1 VLRGTGVG
9 ASARISRR
17 AGVAG
22 IVISLVLGVAA
33 SAALADRRSP
43 NPEELWRAYPLEQKP
58 ETTAPAPRADGR
70 RRALAPAPAQAQSAS
85 DADPPWTLIAAVGVA
100 SALLAVIAVVRL
112 RRGPVLVDAPPAV
125 PVAAPVARPR
135 PPHAA
140 PAPAGRPPAAPPP
153 AVGANGRRAAPR
165 KSPVCQ
171 IRWSRRG
178 GWFYAVTIDNDGGE
192 QRLGRSPRFDW
203 AGPAPPEETPDAR
216 AALRRLA
223 KDLRERGWRPLRA
236 KGVDFDE
243 RRWYCRRFR
252 WPTEAEVE
260 AGGPGADAPGR
271 EVAGR
276 PGGER

>member
-1 VLRGTGVG
+1 L
-9 ASARISRR
+9 
-17 AGVAG
+17 
-22 IVISLVLGVAA
+22 ISLVLGVAA
-33 SAALADRRSP
+33 SAALGDRGAQ

-58 ETTAPAPRADGR
+58 ETTAPAPSAAGP
-70 RRALAPAPAQAQSAS
+70 RRASAPAESTSNAN
-85 DADPPWTLIAAVGVA
+85 PPWALIAAIGAA
-100 SALLAVIAVVRL
+100 SALLAGIAVVRL
-112 RRGPVLVDAPPAV
+112 RRGPVLVDAPAAV
-125 PVAAPVARPR
+125 PVAAPVGRPQ
-135 PPHAA
+135 PPHARAA
-140 PAPAGRPPAAPPP
+140 PAARPPAARPPAPPPP
-153 AVGANGRRAAPR
+153 AAGANGRRAAPR
-165 KSPVCQ
+165 RAPVCQ

-178 GWFYAVTIDNDGGE
+178 GWFYAVMIDGNGGE

-203 AGPAPPEETPDAR
+203 AGPAPPDETPDAR

-260 AGGPGADAPGR
+260 AGGPAAGAPDR

>member
-1 VLRGTGVG
+1 L
-9 ASARISRR
+9 
-17 AGVAG
+17 
-22 IVISLVLGVAA
+22 ISLVLGVAA
-33 SAALADRRSP
+33 SAALGDRGAQ

-58 ETTAPAPRADGR
+58 ETTAPAPGADGR
-70 RRALAPAPAQAQSAS
+70 RRASAPAPAQAQSAS
-85 DADPPWTLIAAVGVA
+85 DADPPWTLIAVVGVA
-100 SALLAVIAVVRL
+100 SALLAGIAVVRL
-112 RRGPVLVDAPPAV
+112 RRGPVLVDAPAAV
-125 PVAAPVARPR
+125 PVAAPVARQG
-135 PPHAA
+135 PPHAN
-140 PAPAGRPPAAPPP
+140 PAPAARSPAAPPPSARPPAPPPP

-165 KSPVCQ
+165 RSPVCQ

-203 AGPAPPEETPDAR
+203 PGPAPPEETPDAR

-236 KGVDFDE
+236 KGIDFDE

-260 AGGPGADAPGR
+260 AGHPAAGAPDR